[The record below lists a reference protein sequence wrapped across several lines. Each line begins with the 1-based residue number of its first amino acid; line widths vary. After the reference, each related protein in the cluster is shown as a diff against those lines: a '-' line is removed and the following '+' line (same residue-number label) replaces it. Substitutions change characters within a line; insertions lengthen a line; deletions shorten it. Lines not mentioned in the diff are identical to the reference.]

1 MSNGIPFVRHLDF
14 EYGKVER
21 LSPLIRR
28 VIARNPSSFTFYGTG
43 TYIIGAE
50 GSDLAVI
57 DPGPLLDDH
66 VEALVA
72 AVAGETVSH
81 ILITHTHIDHSPA
94 AAPFKKVV
102 GAPTFGFGP
111 HGSGKS
117 LEHMRIMEGGDQDF
131 TPDHVLRDG
140 DVIEGDGWSME
151 AVHTPGHTSN
161 HLCFALREEN
171 VLFSG
176 DHVMGWNTSVVS
188 PPDGDMKAYV
198 DSLSRLLE
206 RDEATYWPTHGPAIT
221 DPKTHVKALI
231 GHREK
236 REKAI
241 MTALAKGKTKIPDIV
256 AMLYFAVP
264 RNLHPAAGHTV
275 LAHLIQMAEA
285 GTVRCDG
292 SPTVDSEFAIAD
304 GEG

>member
-1 MSNGIPFVRHLDF
+1 MSNGIPFVRHLEF

-21 LSPLIRR
+21 LSPLVRR

-66 VEALVA
+66 VEALIA
-72 AVAGETVSH
+72 AVAGEKVSH

-94 AAPFKKVV
+94 AAPFKKAVN
-102 GAPTFGFGP
+102 APTYGFGP
-111 HGSGKS
+111 HGAGRP
-117 LEHMRIMEGGDQDF
+117 LEHMRIMEGGDRTF
-131 TPDHVLRDG
+131 NPDHKVTDG
-140 DVIEGDGWSME
+140 DIIEGDGWTIE

-161 HLCFALREEN
+161 HLCFALKEESL
-171 VLFSG
+171 LFSG
-176 DHVMGWNTSVVS
+176 DHVMGWNTSVIS

-198 DSLSRLLE
+198 ASLSRLLE
-206 RDEATYWPTHGPAIT
+206 RDEKTYWPTHGPAIT
-221 DPKTHVKALI
+221 DPKTHVQALI
-231 GHREK
+231 NHRIK

-241 MTALAKGKTKIPDIV
+241 IKALERGKTTIPEIV
-256 AMLYFAVP
+256 SMLYFAVP

-275 LAHLIQMAEA
+275 LAHLIQMKEA
-285 GTVRCDG
+285 GQITCEG
-292 SPTVDSEFAIAD
+292 APSSDSIY
-304 GEG
+304 GLVSGVN